1 MKKIL
6 FVLTLALAVIMT
18 GCNNDAGSDNQNN
31 GTGNDGQ
38 QGTQTIVGP
47 SVTFTFTPGE
57 GNLEIARIEPRQA
70 SINPPYEEEVLALI
84 VSADDILYNGNPIKV
99 KAIFKNEVE
108 HRLPIF
114 TDDQFDDEIRDFID
128 NHDGQSI
135 RVNLCVDPDNYQ
147 NLLYTFTVVE

>member
-57 GNLEIARIEPRQA
+57 GNLEIARIEPRQV
-70 SINPPYEEEVLALI
+70 NFETNEENVLSLT
-84 VSADDILYNGNPIKV
+84 VSTYNVFYGNYIKV
-99 KAIFKNEVE
+99 KAIFKNETRV
-108 HRLPIF
+108 RIPIF
-114 TDDQFDDEIRDFID
+114 TDEQFDCDIRDFILD
-128 NHDGQSI
+128 HDGQSF
-135 RVNLCVDPDNYQ
+135 RVNVYVNPDDNQ
-147 NLLYTFTVVE
+147 NLLYTFSVVE